1 MKKKLFK
8 AKIICD
14 KWHFIVTIDYSRLSY
29 EKIQKLSIV
38 PADTRTDRNCKLLFV
53 VNEENDLEVADLYNL
68 AVLFQ
73 SFIPIPLVWDVVQE
87 NNSEN
92 LDGYLILN

>member
-8 AKIICD
+8 AKIVCD
-14 KWHFIVTIDYSRLSY
+14 KLHLIVTIDYSDLTY
-29 EKIQKLSIV
+29 EKAQKLSIV
-38 PADTRTDRNCKLLFV
+38 TTDTKTEKNCKLLFV
-53 VNEENDLEVADLYNL
+53 INEENDLEVEDLYNL

-73 SFIPIPLVWDVVQE
+73 SFIPIPLVWDIIQE

-92 LDGYLILN
+92 LDGYLIIE